1 MSALLPISR
10 DCPYVDDLNNDM
22 LAESERGNSQQ
33 FWLHTLY
40 LSVLH
45 CRWIMLALWQ
55 NYFQSKSAHLQE
67 TVVKVMH
74 ENQRTDSNG
83 EIVSLISY
91 HNLFHYSC
99 MKKNV
104 RRPFR

>member
-1 MSALLPISR
+1 
-10 DCPYVDDLNNDM
+10 
-22 LAESERGNSQQ
+22 
-33 FWLHTLY
+33 
-40 LSVLH
+40 
-45 CRWIMLALWQ
+45 MLALWQ

-99 MKKNV
+99 MKKKCKETIQMNLYGSYGDQRLKV
-104 RRPFR
+104 LTKRQVAYD